1 VTHLVDTSVWHT
13 YQRSVAT
20 RTAIARLVDAGALLT
35 TCPVVVAEY
44 CFSARS
50 AAELEELQEDM
61 RLLYCLES
69 ESLKNGIQAIQT
81 SLWAT
86 GFVRAAG
93 SADTMIAVYALEYD
107 QTVVTCDTDFLH
119 IQHALANNKSGKQLR
134 VLHIGVE

>member
-13 YQRSVAT
+13 YQRSAAT
-20 RTAIARLVDAGALLT
+20 RRAIARLIDAGALLT

-50 AAELEELQEDM
+50 AAELEDLQEDM

-69 ESLKNGIQAIQT
+69 ESLGKGIRAIQT

-86 GFVRAAG
+86 GLVRAAG
-93 SADTMIAVYALEYD
+93 VADTVIAAYALEHD

-119 IQHALANNKSGKQLR
+119 IRKALASNKHGEALR
-134 VLHIGVE
+134 VLYVGSK